1 MTDEFLEETPFG
13 TVTRPEWSNDYYREV
28 IEVEQETRRS
38 ICGAPKKNG
47 EPCKGRPARKFHH
60 YCRIHRFTGESQPT
74 AQEVSDPAKAGS
86 KALTQMKAR
95 PPILINDEIR
105 LGLTDCGVCPVRN
118 QCGIYTPGDHC
129 RIEERIFHR
138 FLDTVKKDY
147 EVQDIDMFMVMA
159 AGWRFIGMF
168 RAQLGVSR
176 MDPVDAESTKVSWY
190 GPRESKEFVRL
201 MKELG
206 LTRKE
211 RIEQEKDRLGV
222 QGLPSTSTLSE
233 MMSQAQ
239 LVEGDQVTV
248 TQAQQ
253 VTLKKKP
260 DEEFLIDP
268 DESVEH

>member
-1 MTDEFLEETPFG
+1 MTDEFLEESPLG
-13 TVTRPEWSNDYYREV
+13 TVVRPEWTNDYYREV
-28 IEVEQETRRS
+28 IEVEQDARRA
-38 ICGAPKKNG
+38 ICGAPKKDG
-47 EPCKGRPARKFHH
+47 KPCKGRPKKDHYH
-60 YCRIHRFTGESQPT
+60 YCRLHRITGDLQPT
-74 AQEVSDPAKAGS
+74 AQEVSDPARAGA
-86 KALTQMKAR
+86 KALTEVKAR

-105 LGLTDCGVCPVRN
+105 LGLTSCGVCPVRT
-118 QCGIYTPGDHC
+118 QCSVYVPGDHC

-138 FLDTVKKDY
+138 FLDTVKGDY
-147 EVQDIDMFMVMA
+147 EIQDIDMFMVMG

-211 RIEQEKDRLGV
+211 RMDQERERLGV
-222 QGLPSTSTLSE
+222 RGLPSSATLSE

-239 LVEGDQVTV
+239 LAEGETVTV
-248 TQAQQ
+248 TQARR

-260 DEEFLIDP
+260 DDEFLIDP
-268 DESVEH
+268 TEDP